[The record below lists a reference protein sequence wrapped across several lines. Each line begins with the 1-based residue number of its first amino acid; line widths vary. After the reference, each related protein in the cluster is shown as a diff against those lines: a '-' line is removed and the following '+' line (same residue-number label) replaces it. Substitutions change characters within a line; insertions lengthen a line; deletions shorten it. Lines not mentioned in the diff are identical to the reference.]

1 MWSVFLLAVI
11 LIFIFEMVKNRD
23 EVRDEVND
31 HAERTFLY
39 FRISVFFASGVARSI
54 HSVARREVR
63 SLRGAGGRR
72 FRRAAEKLRETR
84 ELHPFLVR
92 MR

>member
-11 LIFIFEMVKNRD
+11 LIFIFEMVKN
-23 EVRDEVND
+23 RDEVND